1 MNEQLSGLELIE
13 NLILRDCSMRVK
25 SYSLFAVSLFLI
37 HTTVMGGNPD
47 RQGEAGAYELLLNP
61 WARSAGLHTLST
73 SMIKGVE
80 SMRLN
85 VAGLV
90 HIPQTQVLIGHTRYL
105 VGTGI
110 NLNAIGFGQKVG
122 ENGAF
127 GLSLMAMDF
136 GDIAVTTTDQPE
148 GTGATFSP
156 NFFHLGISYAHLFD
170 NKVSVGF
177 TLRAISETTAD
188 LTAQGF
194 ALDAGVQYVT
204 GPQDNFR
211 FGISLR
217 NVGTPM
223 RFGGE
228 GLSFRASNPDGTIN
242 YDLSYDQRAATFELP
257 SVLNIGAS
265 YDVNIDSR
273 NRLSILGNFTSNS
286 FSRDEIGA
294 GMEYSFKDVLMLR
307 GGYRYELG
315 SDQDV
320 VANNVYTGIAA
331 GVTIEVPF
339 SEKNDTRMAIDYG
352 YRATSTWNGSHNLTL
367 RFTL

>member
-1 MNEQLSGLELIE
+1 MNIRKSILLLLSLTLVLGLW
-13 NLILRDCSMRVK
+13 
-25 SYSLFAVSLFLI
+25 A
-37 HTTVMGGNPD
+37 GNPD

-61 WARSAGLHTLST
+61 WARSAGLHTITT

-90 HIPQTQVLIGHTRYL
+90 HITKTEVLIGHTRYL
-105 VGTGI
+105 VGTGV
-110 NLNAIGFGQKVG
+110 NLNAVGVGQRVG
-122 ENGAF
+122 KNGVL
-127 GLSLMAMDF
+127 GLSLVAMDF
-136 GDIAVTTTDQPE
+136 GDINVTTTDQPE

-156 NFFHLGISYAHLFD
+156 NFFHLGVSYAHQFD

-177 TLRAISETTAD
+177 TVRTISESTAD
-188 LTAQGF
+188 LSAQGV

-204 GPQDNFR
+204 GERDNFK

-228 GLSFRASNPDGTIN
+228 GLSFRATNPDGSIN

-265 YDVNIDSR
+265 YDLLIDSR
-273 NRLSILGNFTSNS
+273 NRISVIGNFTSNS
-286 FSRDEIGA
+286 FSRDAIG
-294 GMEYSFKDVLMLR
+294 GGLEYGFNEVLFLR
-307 GGYRYELG
+307 AAYRYDLG
-315 SDQDV
+315 SGTDV
-320 VANNVYTGIAA
+320 VTNNVYSGLAA
-331 GVTIEVPF
+331 GISIDVPF
-339 SEKNDTRMAIDYG
+339 SEKSGTRLAVDYA
-352 YRATSTWNGSHNLTL
+352 YRATSVWDGSHNLTL

>member
-1 MNEQLSGLELIE
+1 MK
-13 NLILRDCSMRVK
+13 R
-25 SYSLFAVSLFLI
+25 VSLIILTMFLVI
-37 HTTVMGGNPD
+37 CGSRAGNPD

-61 WARSAGLHTLST
+61 WARSAGLHTIST
-73 SMIKGVE
+73 SMIRGVE

-90 HIPQTQVLIGHTRYL
+90 HIPKTQVLIGHTRYL

-110 NLNAIGFGQKVG
+110 NLNAVGFGQRLG
-122 ENGAF
+122 QNGAL

-136 GDIAVTTTDQPE
+136 GDIPITTTDQPE

-156 NFFHLGISYAHLFD
+156 SFFHLGISYAHIFD

-177 TLRAISETTAD
+177 TFRTISESTAD
-188 LTAQGF
+188 LSAQGV

-204 GPQDNFR
+204 GPQDNFK

-228 GLSFRASNPDGTIN
+228 GLSFRATNPDGTIN
-242 YDLSYDQRAATFELP
+242 YDLSYNQRAATFELP

-265 YDVNIDSR
+265 YDIHVNTR
-273 NRLSILGNFTSNS
+273 NRISILGNFTSNS
-286 FSRDEIGA
+286 FSQDALGA
-294 GMEYSFKDVLMLR
+294 GVEYSFNDIFMLR
-307 GGYRYELG
+307 GAYRYDLG
-315 SDQDV
+315 SNQNGII
-320 VANNVYTGIAA
+320 NNVYSGLAA
-331 GVTIEVPF
+331 GVTLEVPF
-339 SEKNDTRMAIDYG
+339 SEKNDTRFAIDYG
-352 YRATSTWNGSHNLTL
+352 YRATSTWNGTHNLTL

>member
-1 MNEQLSGLELIE
+1 MTI
-13 NLILRDCSMRVK
+13 RH
-25 SYSLFAVSLFLI
+25 YSLIALSFLWISTSLK
-37 HTTVMGGNPD
+37 GGNPD

-61 WARSAGLHTLST
+61 WAKSAGLHTLST
-73 SMIKGVE
+73 SMIRGVE

-110 NLNAIGFGQKVG
+110 NLNAIGIGQKMG
-122 ENGAF
+122 KNGAL

-136 GDIAVTTTDQPE
+136 GDIDVTTTDQPE
-148 GTGATFSP
+148 GTGATYSP
-156 NFFHLGISYAHLFD
+156 NFFHLGISYAHQFD

-188 LTAQGF
+188 LSAQGV
-194 ALDAGVQYVT
+194 AIDAGVQYVT
-204 GPQDNFR
+204 GPKDNFK

-228 GLSFRASNPDGTIN
+228 GLSFRARNPDGTIN
-242 YDLSYDQRAATFELP
+242 YDLSYDHRAATFELP

-265 YDVNIDSR
+265 YDFLIDSR
-273 NRLSILGNFTSNS
+273 NRLSVLGNFTSNS

-294 GMEYSFKDVLMLR
+294 GVEYAFKEILMLR
-307 GGYRYELG
+307 GAYRYDLG
-315 SDQDV
+315 SHQDIIS
-320 VANNVYTGIAA
+320 NNIYSGVAA
-331 GVTIEVPF
+331 GVSIEVPF
-339 SEKNDTRMAIDYG
+339 SEKNDTRLAIDYG
-352 YRATSTWNGSHNLTL
+352 YRATSTWNGTHNLTL

>member
-1 MNEQLSGLELIE
+1 MKR
-13 NLILRDCSMRVK
+13 NLIIIL
-25 SYSLFAVSLFLI
+25 LFGLHGLVRA
-37 HTTVMGGNPD
+37 GNPD

-61 WARSAGLHTLST
+61 WARSAGLHTIST

-90 HIPQTQVLIGHTRYL
+90 HIPKTQVLIGHTRYL

-110 NLNAIGFGQKVG
+110 NLNAIGFGQRVG
-122 ENGAF
+122 KNGAL

-156 NFFHLGISYAHLFD
+156 NFFHLGVSYAHIFD

-177 TLRAISETTAD
+177 TLRTISESTAD
-188 LTAQGF
+188 LSAHGV

-204 GPQDNFR
+204 GPQDNFK

-228 GLSFRASNPDGTIN
+228 GLSFRATNPDGTIN

-265 YDVNIDSR
+265 YDINLDTR
-273 NRLSILGNFTSNS
+273 NRISILGNFTSNS
-286 FSRDEIGA
+286 FSRDAVGA
-294 GMEYSFKDVLMLR
+294 GLEYSFKDIFMLR
-307 GGYRYELG
+307 GAYRYDLG
-315 SDQDV
+315 SNQDV
-320 VANNVYTGIAA
+320 ISNNVYSGLAA
-331 GVTIEVPF
+331 GVSLEVPF
-339 SEKNDTRMAIDYG
+339 SEKNDTRFAIDYA
-352 YRATSTWNGSHNLTL
+352 YRATSTWDGTHNLTL

>member
-1 MNEQLSGLELIE
+1 MRSYLLVIIVGFSIPGL
-13 NLILRDCSMRVK
+13 MM
-25 SYSLFAVSLFLI
+25 A
-37 HTTVMGGNPD
+37 GNPD

-90 HIPQTQVLIGHTRYL
+90 HIPKTQVLIGHTRYL

-110 NLNAIGFGQKVG
+110 NLNAIGLGQKVG
-122 ENGAF
+122 KNGAL

-148 GTGATFSP
+148 GTGASFSP
-156 NFFHLGISYAHLFD
+156 NFFHLGISYAHIFE

-177 TLRAISETTAD
+177 TLRTISESTAD
-188 LTAQGF
+188 LSAQGF

-228 GLSFRASNPDGTIN
+228 GLSFRSTNPDGVIN

-265 YDVNIDSR
+265 YDIILDTR
-273 NRLSILGNFTSNS
+273 NRISVLGNFTSNS
-286 FSRDEIGA
+286 FSRDAIGA
-294 GMEYSFKDVLMLR
+294 GLEYSFKDIFMLR
-307 GGYRYELG
+307 GAYRYELG
-315 SDQDV
+315 SNLDPV
-320 VANNVYTGIAA
+320 INNVYSGIAA
-331 GVTIEVPF
+331 GVSLEVPF
-339 SEKNDTRMAIDYG
+339 SEKNDTRFAIDYG
-352 YRATSTWNGSHNLTL
+352 YRATSTWNGTHNLTL